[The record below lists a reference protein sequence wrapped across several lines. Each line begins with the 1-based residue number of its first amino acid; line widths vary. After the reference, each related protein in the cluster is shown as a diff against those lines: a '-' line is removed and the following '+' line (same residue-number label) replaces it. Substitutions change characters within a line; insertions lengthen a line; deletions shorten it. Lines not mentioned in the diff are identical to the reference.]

1 MFYSH
6 QEKVKIA
13 KEILAELQASGMTGD
28 FLSRCQKR
36 GITAGH
42 RDTQDELFEFE
53 HYVLADV
60 PGGKRAFKESLV
72 IETWDTLCYDTN
84 NPHRYGWKLDC
95 LLRNLGS
102 YTDIQMANEVYSL
115 IFPHLEQAWDDEC
128 KRIIARNE
136 KDGVKTTND
145 ALLGWRQARRADAY
159 AAIAA
164 RPMSD
169 ADRIREMRNICF
181 LAPYAAN
188 QHVIGDVLNIH
199 IGQYG
204 LKPQCSPGLEQP
216 RKQYQYR
223 IGVWA
228 AIMEYLAE
236 SIGISLKDHYA
247 RSFIPGS
254 GCIRDLAG
262 GTALPSEEIVFAND
276 FADWSIIGAQV
287 PFFYRQYVQTA
298 VSLSLIG

>member
-13 KEILAELQASGMTGD
+13 KEILAEVQTDGTTGD

-36 GITAGH
+36 GITAGN

-53 HYVLADV
+53 YNVLTDV

-72 IETWDTLCYDTN
+72 MEAWDTLCYDTN
-84 NPHRYGWKLDC
+84 GYYRPGWKLDC

-102 YTDIQMANEVYSL
+102 YTDTRMANDVYNL
-115 IFPHLEQAWDDEC
+115 IFTHLEQAWDDEC
-128 KRIIARNE
+128 MRIIARNE

-159 AAIAA
+159 VAIAA
-164 RPMSD
+164 RSMTD
-169 ADRIREMRNICF
+169 ADRIREMRDICF
-181 LAPYAAN
+181 LAPNAVDQCA
-188 QHVIGDVLNIH
+188 ISDALNIH

-216 RKQYQYR
+216 RKRYQYR

-228 AIMEYLAE
+228 AIMEHLAE
-236 SIGISLKDHYA
+236 STGISLKDHYV

-262 GTALPSEEIVFAND
+262 GTALPSEEIVFAD
-276 FADWSIIGAQV
+276 GAADWSIIGGQV

-298 VSLSLIG
+298 VSLSLID